1 MTDRRFSRGLYL
13 VVVSVL
19 LLSACSSSEEPPFP
33 ARVNVGSAP
42 SSPGWGFRDPTGAR
56 SGFDHD
62 LTEWLG
68 SELNF
73 DPIEVDVVTENRE
86 RDLKN
91 NTVSLVIANYS
102 ITDYRL
108 EQVEIVGPYMV
119 GHQGF
124 MMLNENASFYDSIGK
139 LAGKT
144 VCATSGSTS
153 ADQLKHS
160 LGVKVTIVEKKVYE
174 ECRLALHAGDV
185 DVVSTDQL
193 ILYGMAKADLGVTIP
208 PSLVFGKEERYGIGL
223 PLGDKARCEL
233 IKAKLKE
240 FLVGDLWKNL
250 FESNLGDVVKRY
262 NKDALFDVH
271 KPKPDSLRECRS
283 APSTTK

>member
-1 MTDRRFSRGLYL
+1 MTDRRFASSGYL
-13 VVVSVL
+13 AAVSIL
-19 LLSACSSSEEPPFP
+19 LLSACTSAEEAPFP

-68 SELNF
+68 SELKF

-91 NTVSLVIANYS
+91 NTVGLVIANYS
-102 ITDYRL
+102 ISDHRL

-119 GHQGF
+119 GQQGF

-153 ADQLKHS
+153 VDQLKHS
-160 LGVKVTIVEKKVYE
+160 LGVQVTIVEKKVYE

-193 ILYGMAKADLGVTIP
+193 ILYGMAKADFGVTIP
-208 PSLVFGKEERYGIGL
+208 TGLVFGKQERYGVGL
-223 PLGDKARCEL
+223 PLGDKAKCEL

-240 FLVGDLWKNL
+240 FLVGDLWDKFFAKNL
-250 FESNLGDVVKRY
+250 GEVVKRY
-262 NKDALFDVH
+262 DADAQFEVH
-271 KPKPDSLRECRS
+271 KPRPDSLSECRS
-283 APSTTK
+283 APSTGK